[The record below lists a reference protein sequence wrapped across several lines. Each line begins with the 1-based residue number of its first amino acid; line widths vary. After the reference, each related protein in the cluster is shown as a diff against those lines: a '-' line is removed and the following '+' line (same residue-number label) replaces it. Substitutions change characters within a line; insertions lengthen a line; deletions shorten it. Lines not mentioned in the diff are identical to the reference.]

1 MLLENQELSHCQ
13 EKHDFLKL
21 DSIAWVSF
29 EENLKKKKRRKKKE
43 SEPNAWNM

>member
-29 EENLKKKKRRKKKE
+29 EENKKKKKRRKKKE

>member
-1 MLLENQELSHCQ
+1 MPLENQELSHCQ

-29 EENLKKKKRRKKKE
+29 EEKKKKEKEEKME
-43 SEPNAWNM
+43 SEPNA